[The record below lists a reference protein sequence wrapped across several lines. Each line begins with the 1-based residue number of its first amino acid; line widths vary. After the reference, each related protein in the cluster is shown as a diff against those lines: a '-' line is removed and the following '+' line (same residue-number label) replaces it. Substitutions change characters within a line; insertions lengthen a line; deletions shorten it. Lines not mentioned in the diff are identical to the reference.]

1 MSDQLEGLRNFLKNR
16 KAKNIE
22 GNIGGTS
29 QQIEKLKEILQ
40 NNNIQSIL
48 EIGFNAGHSS
58 TLFLQN
64 SNANIVSFDLGLHDY
79 VHIAKQYINHNFP
92 NRHQLIL
99 GDSTK
104 TIPQYFNNNPNQK
117 FDLIFIDG
125 GHTYE
130 VAKADLENC
139 ERLAHP
145 NTIVV
150 MDDTVIF
157 KHSHRNYTIGPTR
170 IWKEWVLRGYLQ
182 ESESLDFGNGHG
194 MSYGKYTFVP
204 KNQNFIFVHLD
215 VNRGLIHRQK
225 IKKHQ
230 LQKNKRKLRR

>member
-1 MSDQLEGLRNFLKNR
+1 MSNQLNGLQNFLKKHNV
-16 KAKNIE
+16 KGLE
-22 GNIGGTS
+22 GNISGTPK
-29 QQIEKLKEILQ
+29 QIQKLNEIIQ

-58 TLFLQN
+58 NLFLQN
-64 SNANIVSFDLGLHDY
+64 SSANIVSFDLGLHNY
-79 VHIAKQYINHNFP
+79 VHVAKKYINNHFP

-104 TIPQYFNNNPNQK
+104 TIPQYIKNNPNKK

-139 ERLAHP
+139 EYLAHS
-145 NTIVV
+145 NTIVI
-150 MDDTVIF
+150 MDDTVIH
-157 KHSHRNYTIGPTR
+157 KHFHKNYTIGPTR
-170 IWKEWVLRGYLQ
+170 IWKEWVLRGYLNELETLQ
-182 ESESLDFGNGHG
+182 FSPGKG

-204 KNQNFIFVHLD
+204 KNQNFIFVHFDIKKQL
-215 VNRGLIHRQK
+215 VQRQK
-225 IKKHQ
+225 LRFKSK
-230 LQKNKRKLRR
+230 KLRRR